1 MRRFAR
7 SDPGVVT
14 RWAARQFGW
23 SLVAAWGFAGGAGAL
38 SAQESECG
46 DRASLRVRV
55 VDDDGTTSVPNAV
68 VVVRWTEAERA
79 RRPIREAVGGDAR
92 LVLCAPRDATRA
104 TIWSEYGNAS
114 SEETV
119 VTIVAGMSHDIT
131 LMQRSGRVRTG
142 RLIGQVHDAITDDP
156 VVAATVSVPDRLRVA
171 ETDRRGRFV
180 LSGVPVGV
188 QELNVRHI
196 GYAPLSYE
204 IEVSPGLTTEVEIG
218 MVPDPVEMEP
228 IVATATRSR
237 RLEVKGFYER
247 KLWSELVGTGTF
259 YTADDID
266 RRRPVEISHM
276 IADESGIRLQCNV
289 RRTDCRLVNT
299 RLSSGVTGACSLTFY
314 VDGLPTRGIPL
325 VDVVRP
331 NEIAGIEIYKGL
343 ASGPAEFPPSRCG
356 LVAVWTK

>member
-1 MRRFAR
+1 MRRFPR
-7 SDPGVVT
+7 SDPRSVT
-14 RWAARQFGW
+14 RWAARQFAP
-23 SLVAAWGFAGGAGAL
+23 SLVAAWGLAGGAGAL

-46 DRASLRVRV
+46 DRASLGVRV
-55 VDDDGTTSVPNAV
+55 VDDDGTASVANAV
-68 VVVRWTEAERA
+68 VVVRWTETERA
-79 RRPIREAVGGDAR
+79 RRPVREVVGSDGR

-104 TIWSEYGNAS
+104 TLWSEYGNFS
-114 SEETV
+114 SEEAIV
-119 VTIVAGMSHDIT
+119 VVVAGMSHDVT
-131 LMQRSGRVRTG
+131 LMLRSGRVWTG
-142 RLIGQVHDAITDDP
+142 RLMGQVHDAITDEP

-171 ETDRRGRFV
+171 ETDRQGRFV
-180 LSGVPVGV
+180 LSGVPVGM

-196 GYAPLSYE
+196 GYAPLSYVL
-204 IEVSPGLTTEVEIG
+204 EVSPGLTTDVEIG
-218 MVPDPVEMEP
+218 MVPAPVEMEP
-228 IVATATRSR
+228 IVATVTRSR

-247 KLWSELVGTGTF
+247 RHWSELVGTGTF

-276 IADESGIRLQCNV
+276 IADESGIRLQCNA

-314 VDGLPTRGIPL
+314 VDGLPTRGIAL
-325 VDVVRP
+325 DDVVRP
-331 NEIAGIEIYKGL
+331 SEIAGIEIYKGL

>member
-1 MRRFAR
+1 MLGVR
-7 SDPGVVT
+7 SVAPGIGWGIVAV
-14 RWAARQFGW
+14 FG
-23 SLVAAWGFAGGAGAL
+23 LAGGAGAL
-38 SAQESECG
+38 SAQERDCG

-55 VDDDGTTSVPNAV
+55 VDDRGTAPVSNAV
-68 VVVRWTEAERA
+68 VVVRWTETERA
-79 RRPIREAVGGDAR
+79 RRPVREVVGADGR

-104 TIWSEYGNAS
+104 TLWSEHANFS
-114 SEETV
+114 SEEAV
-119 VTIVAGMSHDIT
+119 VAIVAGMSHDIT
-131 LMQRSGRVRTG
+131 LMQRSGPVRTG
-142 RLIGQVHDAITDDP
+142 RLMGQVHDAITDDP
-156 VVAATVSVPDRLRVA
+156 VVAATVSVPDRLRVS

-180 LSGVPVGV
+180 LSGVPAGM
-188 QELNVRHI
+188 QELNVRHL
-196 GYAPLSYE
+196 GYAPLTHVIE
-204 IEVSPGLTTEVEIG
+204 ISPGLTTEVEIG

-247 KLWSELVGTGTF
+247 RHWSELVGTGTF
-259 YTADDID
+259 YTAEDID

-299 RLSSGVTGACSLTFY
+299 RFSSGVTGACSLSFY
-314 VDGLPTRGIPL
+314 VDGLPTRGISL
-325 VDVVRP
+325 DDVVRP
-331 NEIAGIEIYKGL
+331 SEIAGIEIYKGL

>member
-1 MRRFAR
+1 MRRFPR
-7 SDPGVVT
+7 SDPRSVT
-14 RWAARQFGW
+14 RWAARQFAW
-23 SLVAAWGFAGGAGAL
+23 SLVAASGLAGGTGAL
-38 SAQESECG
+38 SAQERDCG

-55 VDDDGTTSVPNAV
+55 LDDDGTASVPNAV

-79 RRPIREAVGGDAR
+79 RRPVREAVGGDGR

-104 TIWSEYGNAS
+104 TLWSEYGNAS

-119 VTIVAGMSHDIT
+119 VAIVAGMSHDIT
-131 LMQRSGRVRTG
+131 LMQRTGPVRTG
-142 RLIGQVHDAITDDP
+142 RLMGQVRDAITDDP
-156 VVAATVSVPDRLRVA
+156 VVAATVSVPDRLRVS

-180 LSGVPVGV
+180 LSGVPVGL
-188 QELNVRHI
+188 QELNVRHL

-247 KLWSELVGTGTF
+247 RHWSELVGTGAF
-259 YTADDID
+259 YTAEDID
-266 RRRPVEISHM
+266 RRRPIEISHM
-276 IADESGIRLQCNV
+276 IADESGLRLQCNA

-325 VDVVRP
+325 DDVVRP
-331 NEIAGIEIYKGL
+331 SEIAGIEIYKGL

>member
-1 MRRFAR
+1 MAW
-7 SDPGVVT
+7 GL
-14 RWAARQFGW
+14 AW
-23 SLVAAWGFAGGAGAL
+23 SLVAAFGLAGGAGPL

-55 VDDDGTTSVPNAV
+55 LDDDGIAPVPNAV
-68 VVVRWTEAERA
+68 VVVRWTETGRA
-79 RRPIREAVGGDAR
+79 RRTVREVVGGDGR
-92 LVLCAPRDATRA
+92 LVVCAPRDATRA
-104 TIWSEYGNAS
+104 TVWSEYGNSS

-119 VTIVAGMSHDIT
+119 VAIVAGMSHDVTT

-180 LSGVPVGV
+180 LSGVPVGL
-188 QELNVRHI
+188 QELNVHHL

-204 IEVSPGLTTEVEIG
+204 IEVSPGVTTEVEIG

-259 YTADDID
+259 YTAEDIE

-276 IADESGIRLQCNV
+276 IADESGIRLVCNA
-289 RRTDCRLVNT
+289 RRTDCMLMNT
-299 RLSSGVTGACSLTFY
+299 RYSSGVTGACSLTFY

-325 VDVVRP
+325 DDVVRP

-343 ASGPAEFPPSRCG
+343 AAGPAEFPPSRCG
-356 LVAVWTK
+356 LIAVWTK